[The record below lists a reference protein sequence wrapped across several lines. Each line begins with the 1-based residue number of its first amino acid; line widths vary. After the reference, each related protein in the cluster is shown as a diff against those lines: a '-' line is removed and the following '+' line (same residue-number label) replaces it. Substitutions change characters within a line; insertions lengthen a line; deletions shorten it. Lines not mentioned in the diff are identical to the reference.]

1 MTYVAAVTPGQ
12 APRSTR
18 SNDADGGE
26 VALLPSGASPLRM
39 SPSSTVGNWS
49 CECGQ
54 EYRVRIE
61 PLTFW
66 ARNSQRGFR
75 ADPTTACLA
84 CGADLEECIA
94 LDTARLVSAAMIG

>member
-1 MTYVAAVTPGQ
+1 M
-12 APRSTR
+12 
-18 SNDADGGE
+18 
-26 VALLPSGASPLRM
+26 
-39 SPSSTVGNWS
+39 
-49 CECGQ
+49 
-54 EYRVRIE
+54 
-61 PLTFW
+61 TFW